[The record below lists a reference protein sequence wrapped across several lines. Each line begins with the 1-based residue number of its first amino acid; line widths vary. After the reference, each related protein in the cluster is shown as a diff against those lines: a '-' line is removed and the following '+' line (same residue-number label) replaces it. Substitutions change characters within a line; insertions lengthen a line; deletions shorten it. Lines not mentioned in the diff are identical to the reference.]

1 MANKGIVDA
10 LSAIIL
16 FLNPIDFNQSNDF
29 VFETR
34 K

>member
-16 FLNPIDFNQSNDF
+16 FLNPIDFNQSNDY